1 MNEDDGHSTLHLL
14 CVAQTPQRRRR
25 LEACAEKLADTAGEG
40 PDWHSSSAP
49 NAKRALAI
57 LGAGWVDAA
66 LVDLDQQ
73 PALDFLQLARN
84 SGIVT
89 PLLVVTAD
97 ADAGLWRPLLEAGAD
112 EFLPADELTPLLLE
126 RSLRL
131 CSRNQALES
140 RLEYLAQHDMLTGL
154 PNARL
159 FERQLDLSL
168 HTAERHGR
176 CMALMCVHLDE
187 FQARAR
193 SLGQEAAELLLKQSA
208 RRLRALLRRSDLVAR
223 SHNEEFLL
231 LLECSADLSDL
242 ALTASRILEALA
254 GRDATD
260 DGCRASL
267 GIAVFPHSSS
277 EPRQLLDHARVALNQ
292 VRDAGGNDFRLYDE
306 ALEVVSHRRVLMES
320 ALPGAIQ
327 RNELSVRFQPRFDLR
342 TRRITGAE
350 VLLRWDS
357 PDFGAVSPEQFIPAA
372 EATGAIN
379 RIGGWVLEQTIR
391 AGRQWLDAGHR
402 LRLAVNVSG
411 GQFRGGEFANEL
423 ARLLEA
429 HGLPA
434 ELLELELTEG
444 VFVANVAEHRDLFTH
459 LTALGVG
466 LAVDDF
472 GTGYSALAYLR
483 HFPVHAL
490 KIDRT
495 FIAPLP
501 ASEDDGAIVRAIV
514 AMGHALDLRVVAEG
528 VDAIE
533 QIRFLEGIGCDE
545 IQGYLVGM
553 PMTAE
558 ELNTRLEQHPGASE
572 DAWPA

>member
-1 MNEDDGHSTLHLL
+1 MSRDESQQTLHLL
-14 CVAQTPQRRRR
+14 CLAESTSKRNR
-25 LEACAEKLADTAGEG
+25 LEACAGALTFALGEG
-40 PDWHSSSAP
+40 PDWHTSTAP
-49 NAKRALAI
+49 NTDRALAI
-57 LGAGWVDAA
+57 LNAGWVDAA
-66 LVDLDQQ
+66 VIDLEAEQ
-73 PALDFLQLARN
+73 AEHFLQQARDA
-84 SGIVT
+84 GIVT

-97 ADAGLWRPLLEAGAD
+97 SETSTVTPLLAAGAD

-131 CSRNQALES
+131 CTRDQAVDS

-159 FERQLDLSL
+159 FERQLDLAL

-176 CMALMCVHLDE
+176 CMALMCVHLDA
-187 FQARAR
+187 FQERVR
-193 SLGQEAAELLLKQSA
+193 KGGQDAAEALLTQSA

-231 LLECSADLSDL
+231 LLECSAELSDL
-242 ALTASRILEALA
+242 ALTASRILETLA
-254 GRDATD
+254 EDEDSGK
-260 DGCRASL
+260 GSCASI

-277 EPRQLLDHARVALNQ
+277 VPRQLLEHARMALNQ

-306 ALEVVSHRRVLMES
+306 ALEVVSHRRVLMER

-327 RNELSVRFQPRFDLR
+327 RSEFSVRFQPRFDLR
-342 TRRITGAE
+342 TRSITAAE
-350 VLLRWDS
+350 VLLRWNS
-357 PDFGAVSPEQFIPAA
+357 PDFGAVSPDQFIPAA
-372 EATGAIN
+372 ESTGAIN
-379 RIGGWVLEQTIR
+379 RIGTWVLEQAVR
-391 AGRQWLDAGHR
+391 AGRRWLDAGHR
-402 LRLAVNVSG
+402 LRLAVNVSA
-411 GQFRGGEFANEL
+411 GQFRGGEFADDL
-423 ARLLEA
+423 ARLLKI

-434 ELLELELTEG
+434 ELLELELTER
-444 VFVANVAEHRDLFTH
+444 VFVANVAEHRDLFTS
-459 LTALGVG
+459 LTDLGVG

-501 ASEDDGAIVRAIV
+501 ASEDDSAIVRAII
-514 AMGHALDLRVVAEG
+514 ALGHALDLRVVAEG
-528 VDAIE
+528 VDDQA
-533 QIRFLEGIGCDE
+533 QIRFLEAIGCDE
-545 IQGYLVGM
+545 IQGFLVGR

-558 ELNTRLEQHPGASE
+558 ELNDLLTGQDAAS